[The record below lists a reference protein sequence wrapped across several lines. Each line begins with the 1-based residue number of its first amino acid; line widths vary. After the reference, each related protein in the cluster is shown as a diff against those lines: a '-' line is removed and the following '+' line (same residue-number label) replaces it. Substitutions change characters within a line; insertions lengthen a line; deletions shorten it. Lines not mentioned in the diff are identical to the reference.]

1 VSVQVQY
8 GSGRR
13 EGALSGQNRV
23 DLLAYREPTQIHP
36 SRNLQGDSRHT
47 APHCTTLQHTWTH
60 CTTWQRT
67 AAPCSALHHTA
78 AHCTTLQHTAAHCS
92 ALQHTAA
99 HFEIVKVIHTFPHS
113 FLSIYRTLVYQE
125 MTLYTHTHTHI
136 STLVPFNLSHT
147 RLSHIFVASSS
158 YFRAPQIHSV
168 PVYSVRHNVE
178 TVCRHLSLAS
188 IRCIQWHRLTFNGH
202 LKHLKHLKTNSS
214 SMYLSIFSHTLLPP
228 SSSSFPQHT
237 HHPHMR
243 IVSHDIHTIRIGG
256 GGRLRHAV
264 TSALIRMVQI
274 ARRQIQEEYTY
285 AYVCIRM
292 YTYVYV
298 YPVCI
303 FVCVCM
309 YVCMQWIG
317 VCIYVSMYTH
327 VYLCMMWTCDKM
339 DLWQDLWQDGW
350 VVYIIYI
357 HHNIHDHCSFERLHS
372 LLDRIQGS
380 FEGNKAPW

>member
-1 VSVQVQY
+1 VSVQVQH

-13 EGALSGQNRV
+13 QGALSGQNRV
-23 DLLAYREPTQIHP
+23 DLLTYREPTQIHP

-136 STLVPFNLSHT
+136 PTLVPFNLSHT

-202 LKHLKHLKTNSS
+202 LKHLKTNPLYIYVSS
-214 SMYLSIFSHTLLPP
+214 RTL
-228 SSSSFPQHT
+228 SFPPPLLH
-237 HHPHMR
+237 
-243 IVSHDIHTIRIGG
+243 SHNIHAILLWG
-256 GGRLRHAV
+256 GGRVRHSV
-264 TSALIRMVQI
+264 TFALIRMVQI
-274 ARRQIQEEYTY
+274 ARIPIQQE
-285 AYVCIRM
+285 

-298 YPVCI
+298 
-303 FVCVCM
+303 

-317 VCIYVSMYTH
+317 VCICVSMYTH
-327 VYLCMMWTCDKM
+327 AYLCMMWTCVKM
-339 DLWQDLWQDGW
+339 DELSISCT
-350 VVYIIYI
+350 YIITYMI
-357 HHNIHDHCSFERLHS
+357 TA
-372 LLDRIQGS
+372 LLR
-380 FEGNKAPW
+380 ECTVCWTEYRALLRKNRAPWKP